1 MPLGGATFDGIRKTL
16 AGGAA
21 GLVSTTATVA
31 TTNKATIPNSSR
43 RATKTTETALND
55 AANGSP
61 GVSA

>member
-1 MPLGGATFDGIRKTL
+1 MPFCGATFDGIRKTL

-31 TTNKATIPNSSR
+31 TRKQATIPNSNR
-43 RATKTTETALND
+43 RATEATETALND